1 MCARR
6 MACYPYIWENKTPTN
21 IEYVKLQHDHGFCAR
36 RGNVQI
42 GEIDIVIMGADR
54 LIIEHTH
61 INEEY
66 DDGDICKNLVRC
78 VVEFAR
84 RTGRKILCLCPRA
97 QSVFNRCPEFDDVRL
112 IQMVK

>member
-1 MCARR
+1 M
-6 MACYPYIWENKTPTN
+6 PID
-21 IEYVKLQHDHGFCAR
+21 IEYIELQNGHGFCAR
-36 RGNVQI
+36 RGDAQI
-42 GEIDIVIMGADR
+42 GEIEIAIIGPNR

-61 INEEY
+61 IVPEY

-84 RTGRKILCLCPRA
+84 KTGRKILCLCPRA

>member
-1 MCARR
+1 M
-6 MACYPYIWENKTPTN
+6 PTD
-21 IEYVKLQHDHGFCAR
+21 IEFIELQNGRGFCAR
-36 RGNVQI
+36 HNNMQI
-42 GEIDIVIMGADR
+42 GKIDIVIIGANR

-61 INEEY
+61 I
-66 DDGDICKNLVRC
+66 DDKYIDSDLCKNLVRC

-97 QSVFNRCPEFDDVRL
+97 QSIFNRCPEFDDVRL

>member
-1 MCARR
+1 M
-6 MACYPYIWENKTPTN
+6 PTN
-21 IEYVKLQHDHGFCAR
+21 IEYIKLQHDHGFCAR
-36 RGNVQI
+36 RGNMQI

-61 INEEY
+61 VNEEY
-66 DDGDICKNLVRC
+66 NNDDICKNLVRC

-84 RTGRKILCLCPRA
+84 QTGRKILCLCPRA